1 MTPKTA
7 KQNSPTDLPL
17 LPETVEAYSIA
28 ETAQRFGLSVQRV
41 RKLVASGKLEGLG
54 HRPSPTGLAYA
65 IPADAME
72 KAGYKAE
79 NPLGVA
85 SNEEVTQLRE
95 NLRVLSEDFR
105 TVEALAEKRQEEILR
120 LEFAK
125 QKAESDA
132 ISAQAQ
138 LNGLRE
144 TLTRLEALAEAK
156 TREAFLLEQA
166 LLRVPLALGTGSSWW
181 QKRKAKK
188 ADSPT
193 TTPPSTPPATP
204 LS

>member
-1 MTPKTA
+1 MTEKTA
-7 KQNSPTDLPL
+7 KQNSPKDLPL

-41 RKLVASGKLEGLG
+41 RKLVASGKLDGLG

-65 IPADAME
+65 LPAEAME

-85 SNEEVTQLRE
+85 SNEEVTQLRATIE
-95 NLRVLSEDFR
+95 KLELELGQAQ
-105 TVEALAEKRQEEILR
+105 ALATERKEEIAR
-120 LEFAK
+120 LDSVR
-125 QKAESDA
+125 QKAEEDTS
-132 ISAQAQ
+132 SAKAQ
-138 LNGLRE
+138 LDGLRE
-144 TLTRLEALAEAK
+144 TLTRLQASVEAK

-188 ADSPT
+188 AESPT

>member
-7 KQNSPTDLPL
+7 KQNSPKDLPL

-41 RKLVASGKLEGLG
+41 RKLVASGKLDGLG

-105 TVEALAEKRQEEILR
+105 TVEALAEKRRGEILS

>member
-7 KQNSPTDLPL
+7 KQNSPKDLPL

-65 IPADAME
+65 IPAEAME

-85 SNEEVTQLRE
+85 SNEEVTQLRATIE
-95 NLRVLSEDFR
+95 KLELEL
-105 TVEALAEKRQEEILR
+105 VEARALATERKEEQAR
-120 LEFAK
+120 LS
-125 QKAESDA
+125 AELLKVEESNSLA
-132 ISAQAQ
+132 RIQ
-138 LNGLRE
+138 LAGVRE
-144 TLTRLEALAEAK
+144 TVTRLEALAEAK
-156 TREAFLLEQA
+156 TRESFLLEQA

>member
-1 MTPKTA
+1 MTEKTA
-7 KQNSPTDLPL
+7 KQNSPKDLPL

-41 RKLVASGKLEGLG
+41 RKLVASGKLDGLG

-65 IPADAME
+65 IPAEAME

-85 SNEEVTQLRE
+85 SNEEVTQLRATIE
-95 NLRVLSEDFR
+95 KLELELGQAQ
-105 TVEALAEKRQEEILR
+105 ALATERKEDTSS
-120 LEFAK
+120 AK
-125 QKAESDA
+125 
-132 ISAQAQ
+132 AQ
-138 LNGLRE
+138 LDGLRE
-144 TLTRLEALAEAK
+144 TLTRLQALVEAK

-188 ADSPT
+188 AESPT